1 LHEGLGPVDSG
12 IRDAIDAVE
21 ASLDELRGNDDIGHR
36 LGAEGLDALVAHL
49 DGRRRLAANAGG
61 LETWL
66 HEWAQAQQP

>member
-1 LHEGLGPVDSG
+1 MDSG

-49 DGRRRLAANAGG
+49 DGRRRLAANASG

-66 HEWAQAQQP
+66 HEWTKERQP